1 MSDVVGA
8 VQQGE
13 PAVKDFLERADNKS
27 LLNMEI
33 SETKR
38 GTYGLEEWR
47 GKEKAS
53 STDAETEGGSN

>member
-1 MSDVVGA
+1 M
-8 VQQGE
+8 
-13 PAVKDFLERADNKS
+13 KDFLERADNKS

-38 GTYGLEEWR
+38 RTYGLEEWR

-53 STDAETEGGSN
+53 STDAKTEGGSD